1 MAFSAWARAVLKL
14 MVRVPLALIAEY
26 TGIHAKWKKSTM
38 NHKNLERRSYDMLEH
53 VSRRRTQRKDRESR
67 LQRQATANAGTS
79 QQQEAETRL
88 DADDRDLINGAHDKD
103 EVILSESTRI
113 QEGVRNGNF
122 GPMSNSERTWRS
134 IKATDRMV

>member
-38 NHKNLERRSYDMLEH
+38 THKNLERRSYDMLEH

-79 QQQEAETRL
+79 QQQEAEAGR
-88 DADDRDLINGAHDKD
+88 GAGGRGGGGGARGGGGGGRA
-103 EVILSESTRI
+103 E
-113 QEGVRNGNF
+113 
-122 GPMSNSERTWRS
+122 
-134 IKATDRMV
+134 